1 MPVLRRR
8 LYNNIDSNVTYVEEN
23 DVNYIEGDDENNSE
37 DEEEVITYKDTRD
50 DVLHNFLIEC
60 WNISKIYLFWVVI
73 HMFSVNIY
81 CYFCAHLSLYGL
93 FISPFVVVAPHC
105 KALSWLMTNSIT
117 SINNMWLTLGTWLV
131 TRITINTNN

>member
-1 MPVLRRR
+1 MPTLRRR
-8 LYNNIDSNVTYVEEN
+8 HYNNIDNNVSYVEEN

-37 DEEEVITYKDTRD
+37 YNEEVITYKDAHGI
-50 DVLHNFLIEC
+50 VLRNFLVEC
-60 WNISKIYLFWVVI
+60 WNISKIYLFWVI
-73 HMFSVNIY
+73 MHMLSVNLY
-81 CYFCAHLSLYGL
+81 CYFCAHMSLYGL

-131 TRITINTNN
+131 SRLTFATNN